1 MEQGSGAQRPGAQ
14 QGLHASVGAWPVC
27 GAGGATCKNVSLLIL
42 SQVLTYLDPIPVFFF
57 FFLIIYLVCLDLWD
71 LSSPSSGTEP
81 RLLAMKAQSPNDWTT
96 REFPHSGLTQKQN
109 PTGDMIKILFK

>member
-42 SQVLTYLDPIPVFFF
+42 SQVLTYLDPIQVFFF
-57 FFLIIYLVCLDLWD
+57 FFLNNLFSLFRLVG
-71 LSSPSSGTEP
+71 S
-81 RLLAMKAQSPNDWTT
+81 K
-96 REFPHSGLTQKQN
+96 FPKFR
-109 PTGDMIKILFK
+109 D